1 MVAGSADRLGDLTS
15 LLAACRAPLPRIPTV
30 AAVARAGSEKTRGGG
45 GGAGPDKDPRLETIS
60 YSLPGFLASRMAF

>member
-1 MVAGSADRLGDLTS
+1 M
-15 LLAACRAPLPRIPTV
+15 AACGAPLPRIPIE

-60 YSLPGFLASRMAF
+60 YSLPGFLASRIAFCRWIIISGGKS